1 VIGVIWDGVAV
12 LAGWQTRHPGVHRTI
27 GSIMENA
34 PAYFRAWPGDAE
46 VAVALTFGQ
55 SMDYQVFLLS
65 RIRERYVALI
75 LDATLVRMLLVP
87 AVMRLVGDANRWA
100 TRTAAPLLRPAWLA
114 RRGRPRA
121 ARSRETRTWA
131 SQHLVTRAGGLGQ

>member
-1 VIGVIWDGVAV
+1 
-12 LAGWQTRHPGVHRTI
+12 
-27 GSIMENA
+27 MENA
-34 PAYFRAWPGDAE
+34 PAYFGAWPGDAE

-87 AVMRLVGDANRWA
+87 AVMRLVGDANWWA
-100 TRTAAPLLRPAWLA
+100 TRTAAPLLRPAWHP
-114 RRGRPRA
+114 RRRRPRA

-131 SQHLVTRAGGLGQ
+131 SQRLVTRAGGLGQ